1 MMFRRPT
8 AMLISTAIVGLVAAC
23 GGAATTATPAGSVA
37 SSATPASS
45 VASSATPASSV
56 ASSATTGGAIAVDL
70 KEWAITPSSRT
81 AKAGDVTFTIKNS
94 GTVVHEFVVV
104 KTDVKADAL
113 AVIGDKIDESALTAV
128 DEVEDIAI
136 GATPTLKVTLAAGH
150 YVVLCNIETHYGLG
164 MRSDFDVN

>member
-1 MMFRRPT
+1 MVLGRPT
-8 AMLISTAIVGLVAAC
+8 ALLISTAIVGLVAAC
-23 GGAATTATPAGSVA
+23 GGAATTTTPANSVA
-37 SSATPASS
+37 SPA
-45 VASSATPASSV
+45 AA
-56 ASSATTGGAIAVDL
+56 GGAIAVDL

-81 AKAGDVTFTIKNS
+81 AKAGDVTFNLTNS

-113 AVIGDKIDESALTAV
+113 KVIGDKIDESALTAV

>member
-1 MMFRRPT
+1 MMLGKRS
-8 AMLISTAIVGLVAAC
+8 ALLISTTIVGLVAAC
-23 GGAATTATPAGSVA
+23 GGAATTATPS
-37 SSATPASS
+37 SS
-45 VASSATPASSV
+45 VASSATA
-56 ASSATTGGAIAVDL
+56 GGAISVDL
-70 KEWAITPSSRT
+70 KEWSVTPSSRT

-113 AVIGDKIDESALTAV
+113 PVIGDKIDESALTAV

-150 YVVLCNIETHYGLG
+150 YVVLCNIETHFGLG
-164 MRSDFDVN
+164 MRSDFDVT